1 MSGLTGVM
9 LMSFGTPAS
18 PDEVP
23 EFLERIRPMA
33 PEVVAEMQRRYRL
46 IGGSPLTRITREQAA
61 ALEAHLNNHRRSCEG
76 RNLNAPTPVR
86 GEALEP
92 HPPRRSYE
100 SRNLAS
106 TPVRGEALEPH
117 PSRHSGEGRNP
128 GAGPGLPASPPAEEA
143 PYRVLVG
150 MRYAQPWIA
159 DALADLAAAG
169 AERVVALVMSP
180 QYSDVI
186 MGGYV
191 RAVDEACA
199 SLPRPVPTRVA
210 GPWHTLPAFVDALA
224 QRVREALDAIPASD
238 RDGIPLLLTAHSLPK
253 SVADREPGYM
263 DQLRDTAR
271 LVAEAVGIPGDR
283 WRFAYQ
289 SAGHARQEWLRP
301 DLTELFPDLRRAGRR
316 SVLVAP
322 VQFLADH
329 LELLYDID
337 VAAREQAEQAGLRLY
352 RAAALN
358 TTPGFIEALARV
370 VQREE
375 KIMSTAAVAS

>member
-1 MSGLTGVM
+1 MTSRGLTGVL
-9 LMSFGTPAS
+9 LMSFGTPSS

-23 EFLERIRPMA
+23 EYLARVRGGRPM
-33 PEVVAEMQRRYRL
+33 PDEVVAEMQRRYRL

-61 ALEAHLNNHRRSCEG
+61 ALEAHLNADG
-76 RNLNAPTPVR
+76 D
-86 GEALEP
+86 
-92 HPPRRSYE
+92 
-100 SRNLAS
+100 
-106 TPVRGEALEPH
+106 
-117 PSRHSGEGRNP
+117 
-128 GAGPGLPASPPAEEA
+128 GA
-143 PYRVLVG
+143 YRVEVG
-150 MRYAQPWIA
+150 MRHAQPWIA
-159 DALADLAAAG
+159 DALAGLAAYG
-169 AERVVALVMSP
+169 ADHVVALVMSP

-191 RAVDEACA
+191 RALDDARA
-199 SLPRPVPTRVA
+199 ALPRPVPTRVA

-224 QRVREALDAIPASD
+224 QRVREALDAIPAAD
-238 RDGIPLLLTAHSLPK
+238 RDTIPLLLTAHSLPK

-271 LVAEAVGIPGDR
+271 LVADAVGIPDDR

-301 DLTELFPDLRRAGRR
+301 DLTELFPELRQAGHT

-337 VAAREQAEQAGLRLY
+337 IAAREQAEAAGLRLY

-358 TTPGFIEALARV
+358 TMPGFIAALADV

-375 KIMSTAAVAS
+375 KHMRTAAVAP

>member
-1 MSGLTGVM
+1 MTPDRSLTGVL
-9 LMSFGTPAS
+9 LMSFGTPSS

-23 EFLERIRPMA
+23 DYLARVRGGRPM
-33 PEVVAEMQRRYRL
+33 PDEVVAEMQRRYRL

-61 ALEAHLNNHRRSCEG
+61 ALEAHLN
-76 RNLNAPTPVR
+76 A
-86 GEALEP
+86 
-92 HPPRRSYE
+92 
-100 SRNLAS
+100 
-106 TPVRGEALEPH
+106 
-117 PSRHSGEGRNP
+117 
-128 GAGPGLPASPPAEEA
+128 GADGT
-143 PYRVLVG
+143 YRVEVG
-150 MRYAQPWIA
+150 MRHAQPWIA
-159 DALADLAAAG
+159 DALASLAADG
-169 AERVVALVMSP
+169 ADHVVALVMSP

-191 RAVDEACA
+191 RALDDARA
-199 SLPRPVPTRVA
+199 ALPRPVPTRVA

-224 QRVREALDAIPASD
+224 QRVREALDALPTAD
-238 RDGIPLLLTAHSLPK
+238 RDAIPLLLTAHSLPK

-271 LVAEAVGIPGDR
+271 LVARAVGIPDDR

-301 DLTELFPDLRRAGRR
+301 DLTELFPDLRQAGHT

-337 VAAREQAEQAGLRLY
+337 VAAREQAQAAGLHLY
-352 RAAALN
+352 RAGALN
-358 TTPGFIEALARV
+358 TMPGFIAALADV

-375 KIMSTAAVAS
+375 KHMRTAVVAP

>member
-9 LMSFGTPAS
+9 LMSFGTPSS
-18 PDEVP
+18 PDDVP
-23 EFLERIRPMA
+23 DFLARIRPMA

-61 ALEAHLNNHRRSCEG
+61 ALEAHLNDG
-76 RNLNAPTPVR
+76 D
-86 GEALEP
+86 
-92 HPPRRSYE
+92 
-100 SRNLAS
+100 
-106 TPVRGEALEPH
+106 
-117 PSRHSGEGRNP
+117 
-128 GAGPGLPASPPAEEA
+128 GA
-143 PYRVLVG
+143 YRVLVG

-159 DALADLAAAG
+159 DALSDLADAG
-169 AERVVALVMSP
+169 AERVVALVISP

-191 RAVDEACA
+191 RAVDEARTA
-199 SLPRPVPTRVA
+199 LPRPVPTRVA

-224 QRVREALDAIPASD
+224 QRVREALDAIPAPD
-238 RDGIPLLLTAHSLPK
+238 RDGITLLLTAHSLPK

-263 DQLRDTAR
+263 DQLRETAR

-301 DLTELFPDLRRAGRR
+301 DLTELFPDLRRAGHRA
-316 SVLVAP
+316 VLVAP

-337 VAAREQAEQAGLRLY
+337 VAAREQAEAAGLRLY
-352 RAAALN
+352 RAGALN
-358 TTPGFIEALARV
+358 TMPGFIEALAHV

-375 KIMSTAAVAS
+375 KIMSAAAVAS

>member
-9 LMSFGTPAS
+9 LMSFGTPSS

-23 EFLERIRPMA
+23 DFLERIRPMA
-33 PEVVAEMQRRYRL
+33 PEVVAEMQRRYAL

-61 ALEAHLNNHRRSCEG
+61 ALEAC
-76 RNLNAPTPVR
+76 LNA
-86 GEALEP
+86 G
-92 HPPRRSYE
+92 
-100 SRNLAS
+100 
-106 TPVRGEALEPH
+106 GD
-117 PSRHSGEGRNP
+117 
-128 GAGPGLPASPPAEEA
+128 GA
-143 PYRVLVG
+143 YRVEVG
-150 MRYAQPWIA
+150 MRHAQPWIA
-159 DALADLAAAG
+159 DALAGLAAEG
-169 AERVVALVMSP
+169 ADHVVALVMSP

-186 MGGYV
+186 MGGYLKSLDDA
-191 RAVDEACA
+191 RAA
-199 SLPRPVPTRVA
+199 LPHPVPTRVA
-210 GPWHTLPAFVDALA
+210 RPWHTLPAFIDALA
-224 QRVREALDAIPASD
+224 QRVREALDALPAAD
-238 RDGIPLLLTAHSLPK
+238 RDTIPLLLTAHSLPK

-263 DQLRDTAR
+263 DQLRETAL
-271 LVAEAVGIPGDR
+271 LVAEAVGIPDDR

-301 DLTELFPDLRRAGRR
+301 DLTELFPDLHRAGHR

-352 RAAALN
+352 RAGALN
-358 TTPGFIEALARV
+358 TMPGFIEALAHV

>member
-1 MSGLTGVM
+1 MTDARGLTGVL
-9 LMSFGTPAS
+9 LMSFGTPSS

-23 EFLERIRPMA
+23 EYLARVRGGNPMP

-61 ALEAHLNNHRRSCEG
+61 ALEAHLNADADS
-76 RNLNAPTPVR
+76 A
-86 GEALEP
+86 
-92 HPPRRSYE
+92 
-100 SRNLAS
+100 
-106 TPVRGEALEPH
+106 
-117 PSRHSGEGRNP
+117 
-128 GAGPGLPASPPAEEA
+128 
-143 PYRVLVG
+143 YRVAVG
-150 MRYAQPWIA
+150 MRHAQPWIA
-159 DALADLAAAG
+159 DALAGLAAEG
-169 AERVVALVMSP
+169 AEQVVALVMSP

-191 RAVDEACA
+191 RALDDARA
-199 SLPRPVPTRVA
+199 ALPRPVPTRVA
-210 GPWHTLPAFVDALA
+210 AAWHTLPAFVDALA
-224 QRVREALDAIPASD
+224 RRVREALDALPASE
-238 RDGIPLLLTAHSLPK
+238 RDAIPLLLTAHSLPK
-253 SVADREPGYM
+253 TVADREPGYM

-271 LVAEAVGIPGDR
+271 LVAEAVGIPNHR

-301 DLTELFPDLRRAGRR
+301 DLTELFPDLRRAGHG

-337 VAAREQAEQAGLRLY
+337 IAAREQAEAAGLRLY
-352 RAAALN
+352 RAGALN
-358 TTPGFIEALARV
+358 TMPGFIRALAHV

-375 KIMSTAAVAS
+375 KRMRTAAVAS